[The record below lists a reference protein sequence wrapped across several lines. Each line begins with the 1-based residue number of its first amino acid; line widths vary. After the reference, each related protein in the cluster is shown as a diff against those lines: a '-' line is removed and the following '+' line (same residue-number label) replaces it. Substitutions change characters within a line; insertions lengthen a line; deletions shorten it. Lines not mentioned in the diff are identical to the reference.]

1 MVCSPRFRPQ
11 DNNKRVAALCEKYGI
26 PFIDFSDTPYFND
39 RPELFYDAR
48 HLNDDGA
55 HIFTAMLFEQLKP
68 YLPKP

>member
-1 MVCSPRFRPQ
+1 M
-11 DNNKRVAALCEKYGI
+11 
-26 PFIDFSDTPYFND
+26 PYFND

-68 YLPKP
+68 YLPLNIEN